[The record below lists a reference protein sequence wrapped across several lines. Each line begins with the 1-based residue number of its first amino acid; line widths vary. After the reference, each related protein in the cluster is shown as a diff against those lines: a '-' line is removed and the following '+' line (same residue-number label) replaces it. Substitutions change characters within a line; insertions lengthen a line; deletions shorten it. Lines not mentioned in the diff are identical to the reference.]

1 MKKIVLRKGGQ
12 GWTDEFENV
21 WMRVDANG
29 KALTEN
35 RPRTDLWTEE
45 EEDLLREH
53 LKSGGGFSWASTR
66 DLAMKLGRT
75 VVAVRGRLTKI
86 RKEEKEKR

>member
-1 MKKIVLRKGGQ
+1 MKKIVLRKGEQ

-35 RPRTDLWTEE
+35 RPRNNLWTKE

-53 LKSGGGFSWASTR
+53 LKNGGGFSWESMR
-66 DLAMKLGRT
+66 ELATTLGRT
-75 VVAVRGRLTKI
+75 VVAVRGRLSKI
-86 RKEEKEKR
+86 RREEKEKR